1 MTCSSRIT
9 NCAEVD
15 LCIAIERCYW
25 AHDME
30 KQWLLLK
37 FLKKICWL
45 KSSLQFDGWHDD
57 DVISLRPSKPLWF
70 LTTFILNATKIHIK
84 VTYVYILFHLNP
96 HLIVITKDYYACT
109 SSPYNMNWV
118 KAQRQP

>member
-1 MTCSSRIT
+1 MQLQIPHVARIT

-37 FLKKICWL
+37 LKKQL
-45 KSSLQFDGWHDD
+45 L
-57 DVISLRPSKPLWF
+57 
-70 LTTFILNATKIHIK
+70 
-84 VTYVYILFHLNP
+84 
-96 HLIVITKDYYACT
+96 
-109 SSPYNMNWV
+109 
-118 KAQRQP
+118 AQE